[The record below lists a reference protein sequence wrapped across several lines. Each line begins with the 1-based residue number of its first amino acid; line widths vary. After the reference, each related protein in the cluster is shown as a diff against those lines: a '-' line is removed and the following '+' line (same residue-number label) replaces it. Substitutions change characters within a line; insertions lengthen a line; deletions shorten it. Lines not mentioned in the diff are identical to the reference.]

1 MSTATLASDSAVSL
15 PSRLPTWVPRMLVR
29 ATAAVLRRPARW
41 PFSSGLSQGRHRV
54 LVPTAQPDAAS
65 TPAADLSVD
74 IAVLGTP
81 VAETGHPQAAS
92 SSAEATQAERSAAA
106 ALPFNTLGAHSQSIG
121 TASQA
126 LSQGVTLRQMVV
138 DVVLVAMWAA
148 LVPGLM
154 WLGAAAGF

>member
-1 MSTATLASDSAVSL
+1 MSIATLASDSAVSL

-29 ATAAVLRRPARW
+29 ATASVLRQPARW

-54 LVPTAQPDAAS
+54 LTPAAQPDAAS
-65 TPAADLSVD
+65 APAAGLPVD

-81 VAETGHPQAAS
+81 VTETGRVRAAS
-92 SSAEATQAERSAAA
+92 SSADAIQAEPSAAA
-106 ALPFNTLGAHSQSIG
+106 ALPLNTLGVHSQSIG
-121 TASQA
+121 TASQT

-138 DVVLVAMWAA
+138 DVLLVAMWGA